1 MRTYSL
7 LASLLAMTVSSSY
20 AQSPATSTPTL
31 APYTAR
37 YNVRY
42 HGVSGGDLEFTLK
55 SDGNGHY
62 TFSSHVLPNFLG
74 GLFISDQAEDSSEM
88 LLEGNQLKPLKF
100 HSDDGTKE
108 TLKDISYDFDWSKS
122 SVNGRYKNQD
132 FHLDVPA
139 GVQDRMSIQLAA
151 ALALQAGLEPGHLVM
166 IEKDE
171 LQDYSITKAGNEHVR
186 VAAGE
191 FDTVVLK
198 SEREGS
204 SRTTRY
210 WNAAKLNY
218 IPVRAERSTKGSVD
232 IVMELKSYRAL

>member
-1 MRTYSL
+1 MRTFNL
-7 LASLLAMTVSSSY
+7 LAALMIASLAMQPAY
-20 AQSPATSTPTL
+20 AQTQPEL
-31 APYTAR
+31 KPYVAR
-37 YNVRY
+37 YNVKYR
-42 HGVSGGDLEFTLK
+42 GISGGDLEFTLK

-62 TFSSHVLPNFLG
+62 TFISHVLPNFLG

-88 LLEGNQLKPLKF
+88 QLEGSTLRPLKF
-100 HSDDGTKE
+100 RSDDGGKE

-122 SVNGRYKNQD
+122 SVNGRYKDQD

-139 GVQDRMSIQLAA
+139 GVQDRLSIQLAA
-151 ALALQAGLEPGHLVM
+151 ALALQAGREPGHLVM

-171 LQDYSITKAGNEHVR
+171 LQDYNITRVGNEHVR

-191 FDTVVLK
+191 YDVVVLK

-210 WNAAKLNY
+210 WNAAKLGY
-218 IPVRAERSTKGSVD
+218 IPVRAERSTKGTVD
-232 IVMELKSYRAL
+232 IVMELKSYQAL